1 MPSKIFISYRRED
14 SGANALGISQYL
26 EHAFGRKNVFID
38 VDMRAGVK
46 FPSVLEKRLSECKVM
61 LALIGPDWLNAR
73 DEAGNRRLDNP
84 DDWVRL
90 EIARALQRNITVIPV
105 RVNGTPLPTRASL
118 PDDIRGLLD
127 HQAVSVSLAG
137 FRHEMASLVRDIRS
151 IPRRRSWQRFGAIA
165 AGALLLVAFV
175 VLTQVIGFRNAIER
189 IQGLALP
196 KPTAPANQAELWAS
210 KPGEWVLYATDKN
223 PIAYYIKPST
233 IRTSGDRV
241 IFDGRYAVQHTS
253 DAASSQN
260 VYEDSITVL
269 DCKTSTWALSEKTVY
284 DKEGKPNFHFKWGD
298 PESLDLSVGGKVVP
312 NTVISMA
319 QRILCDGR
327 MRAELISNRQ
337 PPEKDFSHL
346 SSTAAGDGDIFYG
359 PPIAISNLPYQAE
372 LLALVKFHDEHR
384 FTDLYPGQHVLGL
397 PTTRFRAYVQPMKLN
412 CSTRQ
417 IEISDIE
424 YFDSNGNL
432 LSFTAFIPAQQI
444 DVKVNPFV
452 DLLKVGC
459 AGVTPQVGGKYEGTN
474 YGSYGARGS
483 GDQKISIIVAQ
494 SGDTINVTFQTASGG
509 EGKGTGTLTDGTASS
524 IKVESTAPNCPGSY
538 VASLKFDGDTVTW
551 SFEGQDCGGPMQGYG
566 TAKRTS
572 A

>member
-1 MPSKIFISYRRED
+1 
-14 SGANALGISQYL
+14 
-26 EHAFGRKNVFID
+26 
-38 VDMRAGVK
+38 MRAGVK

-253 DAASSQN
+253 DAAPSQN
-260 VYEDSITVL
+260 VYEDIITVL

-284 DKEGKPNFHFKWGD
+284 DKDGKPNFHFKWGD
-298 PESLDLSVGGKVVP
+298 PKSLDLSVGG
-312 NTVISMA
+312 A
-319 QRILCDGR
+319 GR
-327 MRAELISNRQ
+327 GGHRR
-337 PPEKDFSHL
+337 PW
-346 SSTAAGDGDIFYG
+346 SS
-359 PPIAISNLPYQAE
+359 P
-372 LLALVKFHDEHR
+372 R
-384 FTDLYPGQHVLGL
+384 W
-397 PTTRFRAYVQPMKLN
+397 
-412 CSTRQ
+412 
-417 IEISDIE
+417 
-424 YFDSNGNL
+424 NG
-432 LSFTAFIPAQQI
+432 
-444 DVKVNPFV
+444 
-452 DLLKVGC
+452 
-459 AGVTPQVGGKYEGTN
+459 
-474 YGSYGARGS
+474 
-483 GDQKISIIVAQ
+483 
-494 SGDTINVTFQTASGG
+494 
-509 EGKGTGTLTDGTASS
+509 
-524 IKVESTAPNCPGSY
+524 
-538 VASLKFDGDTVTW
+538 
-551 SFEGQDCGGPMQGYG
+551 
-566 TAKRTS
+566 
-572 A
+572 